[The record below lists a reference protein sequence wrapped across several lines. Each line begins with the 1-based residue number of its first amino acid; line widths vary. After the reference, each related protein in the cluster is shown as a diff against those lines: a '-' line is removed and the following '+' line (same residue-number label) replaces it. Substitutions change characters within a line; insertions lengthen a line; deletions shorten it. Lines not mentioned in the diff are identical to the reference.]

1 MGAIRREMNSTR
13 WFWFAIGYQRLFA
26 YVAALIVYQI
36 GGLLSGAVGFGIWT
50 IVAIVLIA
58 GFVYLLCRKKKN

>member
-1 MGAIRREMNSTR
+1 MNSTR
-13 WFWFAIGYQRLFA
+13 WFWFAIGYQCLFA

-50 IVAIVLIA
+50 IAAIVLIA
-58 GFVYLLCRKKKN
+58 GFVYLLCRKKKI